1 MYSSVSKPLA
11 SASESPM
18 ENFFNSE
25 KKNIEK
31 QNVNMFANVGQR
43 AAKKRNLFK
52 V

>member
-25 KKNIEK
+25 IENIEK

-43 AAKKRNLFK
+43 TAKKKL